1 MDGMGDK
8 GRQGSMST
16 DRHRDQTD
24 SKRERD
30 KDSRR

>member
-8 GRQGSMST
+8 GWRESIST
-16 DRHRDQTD
+16 DRHRDKTD